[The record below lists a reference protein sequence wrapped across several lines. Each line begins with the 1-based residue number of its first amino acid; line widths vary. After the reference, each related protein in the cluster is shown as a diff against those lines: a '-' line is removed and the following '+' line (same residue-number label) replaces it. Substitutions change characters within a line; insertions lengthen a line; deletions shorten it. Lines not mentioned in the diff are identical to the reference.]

1 MENEGINPWN
11 DCVKRWPL
19 ADSSPEKL
27 QEPHSLSLGQG
38 VGHFMSPQQA
48 QHPMGGREDMRTVVW
63 GGHCSKQDPLG
74 LCELEGGDFQAQSPA
89 LLIHA
94 HLSDWV
100 MES

>member
-1 MENEGINPWN
+1 MI
-11 DCVKRWPL
+11 VL
-19 ADSSPEKL
+19 SSGLWLTLPQRSAGAPQPFL
-27 QEPHSLSLGQG
+27 GAGRGAFQESTASTAPYGWQRRH
-38 VGHFMSPQQA
+38 
-48 QHPMGGREDMRTVVW
+48 ETVVW